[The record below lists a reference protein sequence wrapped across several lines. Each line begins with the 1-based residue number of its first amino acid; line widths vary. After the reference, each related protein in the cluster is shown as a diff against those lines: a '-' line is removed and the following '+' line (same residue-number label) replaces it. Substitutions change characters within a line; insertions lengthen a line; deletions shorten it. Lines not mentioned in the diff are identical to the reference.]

1 MRRSLNKWCVGVVLL
16 VVLNTVAKQSFAQ
29 VPFDC
34 SGRMFRVIERD
45 GGTAFEEIKLF
56 SEEQAIDFEPL
67 AFMPDIKLNG
77 ICYRPTDHLIYGLQ
91 LGDTYQLI
99 QIDAHY
105 TLCTLK
111 ELPLPSQFLFVSG
124 DISPDGRYLVLLGF
138 SQQEDNNI
146 LALVDL
152 EDPDYHTELS
162 VLGTSSSGEAI
173 FCADVAFHP
182 TTGTLFGFDHR
193 EGRLLKI
200 DIARKLIDDQT
211 YPTTGNL
218 TGNMP
223 SIFFNAEGRLFGIAA
238 PNDQA
243 FNRTF
248 YEFDLAKGTATN
260 LQQLGVEFNQDACAC
275 PFEVNF
281 YNRVSTRKS
290 FPCTTIEFTITIVNQ
305 SPFIQNS
312 LQLRDTFQSG
322 IEIESIR
329 YPNFTGRILSGVGTN
344 VLALDGFDVPIG
356 TDSIEVF
363 LRVPPS
369 VELGAFT
376 NQAYLYNVNTQRAGP
391 PEMRLS
397 DDPATPQVQDATA
410 YEIQDLDLNFEEEF
424 PVICPGET
432 ISIDVGIEGAQAY
445 EWSTG
450 AKTPSI
456 KVSQPGIYDVEV
468 TTGCGSVSGSIS
480 VEQDDLRLDLGDA
493 IKEAEEGAW
502 LSLSPAVNSYSNI
515 LSYYWTASDDQTN
528 VACWTCSE
536 VEVPAKEGANYFVE
550 VTNENGCQAKDSIR
564 VYVRPFNF
572 YAPTAFSPDGN
583 GQNDQFLLFGKKD
596 FTILNFSIYNRW
608 GAKVYFRENG
618 KANDLN
624 FAWDGFYQGQ
634 LANTGVYIWGAK
646 VQTENGQIKQLSG
659 EINLIR

>member
-1 MRRSLNKWCVGVVLL
+1 MQRFFNKWYVGMVLPVLL
-16 VVLNTVAKQSFAQ
+16 CTLAKQSFAQ

-45 GGTAFEEIKLF
+45 GGTTFEEIKLF
-56 SEEQAIDFEPL
+56 TEEKVIDFEPL
-67 AFMPDIKLNG
+67 TFMPGMELNG
-77 ICYRPTDHLIYGLQ
+77 ICYRPTDNLIYGLD
-91 LGDTYQLI
+91 LGDTYQLV
-99 QIDAHY
+99 QIDADY
-105 TLCTLK
+105 TLRVLK
-111 ELPLPSQFLFVSG
+111 ELPLPNQFLFVSG

-152 EDPDYHTELS
+152 EDPDYSTELL
-162 VLGTSSSGEAI
+162 VLGTSTSGEAI

-200 DIARKLIDDQT
+200 DIANQVIDDQAYAKT
-211 YPTTGNL
+211 SNL

-223 SIFFNAEGRLFGIAA
+223 SLFFNAEGRLFGIAA

-243 FNRTF
+243 LNRTF
-248 YEFDLAKGTATN
+248 YEFDLATGAAQD
-260 LQQLGVEFNQDACAC
+260 LQQLGLEFNQDACAC
-275 PFEVNF
+275 PFEVNL
-281 YNRVSTRKS
+281 YNQVSTREA

-356 TDSIEVF
+356 TDSIEVR
-363 LRVPPS
+363 LQVPAS
-369 VELGAFT
+369 VELGRFR
-376 NQAYLYNVNTQRAGP
+376 NQAYLYNVNAQREGL

-397 DDPATPQVQDATA
+397 DDPKTPQVQDATA
-410 YEIQDLDLNFEEEF
+410 YEIQDLDINFEEEF

-445 EWSTG
+445 TWSTG
-450 AKTPSI
+450 AQTPSI
-456 KVSQPGIYDVEV
+456 EVSQPGIYDVEV
-468 TTGCGSVSGSIS
+468 TTGCGTVSGSIY
-480 VEQDDLRLDLGDA
+480 VEQDDLRLNLGDA

-502 LSLSPAVNSYSNI
+502 ISLAPAVNSFSSVR
-515 LSYYWTASDDQTN
+515 SYYWETSADPMN
-528 VACWTCSE
+528 LACWTCSE
-536 VEVPAKEGANYFVE
+536 VEVLVQEGATYFVE
-550 VTNENGCQAKDSIR
+550 ATNENGCSASDSIR
-564 VYVRPFNF
+564 IYVQPFSF

-608 GAKVYFRENG
+608 GAQIYFQENG
-618 KANDLN
+618 KANDPT
-624 FAWDGFYQGQ
+624 FAWDGIYQGQ
-634 LANTGVYIWGAK
+634 LANTGVYIWRAQ
-646 VQTENGQIKQLSG
+646 VQTENGQLKQLSG